1 MEFHFDHNVV
11 EFTFAKFLR
20 QLLTEFVGAFVGV
33 IFASAGQQSFDQL
46 FLRSFLGFGLDFGYL
61 FLSHQSDRAL
71 HKVASKYPE
80 GQEDM
85 VLTDIHLQ
93 ANADSG
99 ELLAFNDDDDELT
112 RCVVEQ
118 WIGNGDD
125 NFYKEITPEKYVEG
139 PMMFRRNGKC
149 YFMWSEGGWTGPDY
163 CVAYAIADTPFGPF
177 KRIGKILE
185 QDPEV
190 GTGAGHHSI
199 LNPPGTD
206 DYYIVYH
213 RHPLNDDNGHHRYTC
228 IDRMTFDAEGKIN
241 PVRITLEGVEPQ
253 TISR

>member
-1 MEFHFDHNVV
+1 
-11 EFTFAKFLR
+11 
-20 QLLTEFVGAFVGV
+20 
-33 IFASAGQQSFDQL
+33 
-46 FLRSFLGFGLDFGYL
+46 
-61 FLSHQSDRAL
+61 
-71 HKVASKYPE
+71 
-80 GQEDM
+80 
-85 VLTDIHLQ
+85 
-93 ANADSG
+93 
-99 ELLAFNDDDDELT
+99 
-112 RCVVEQ
+112 
-118 WIGNGDD
+118 
-125 NFYKEITPEKYVEG
+125 
-139 PMMFRRNGKC
+139 MFRRNGKC

-177 KRIGKILE
+177 ERIGTILE

-228 IDRMTFDAEGKIN
+228 IDRMTFDAEGRIN

-253 TISR
+253 TINR